1 MNKSLLILILI
12 FSLFSFCTKD
22 EIKINP
28 NDPLIGIW
36 DFSEYQDNAIIFTR
50 SQVFIDNYCY
60 KFNSDGTLIE
70 RNIAGRCATPPVSYT
85 DYRGRWTILNDT
97 LIHLDVNYFDIS
109 GTYKLDIEAVT
120 LNSLKIIYI
129 GDNR

>member
-1 MNKSLLILILI
+1 MKKNFIILILI
-12 FSLFSFCTKD
+12 SSLFSFCTKD

-28 NDPLIGIW
+28 NNLLIGIW
-36 DFSEYQDNAIIFTR
+36 DFSDYQDNAIIFTR
-50 SQVFIDNYCY
+50 SREFIDNYCY

-97 LIHLDVNYFDIS
+97 LIHLNVEYFDIS
-109 GTYKLDIEAVT
+109 GSYKLDIEAVT
-120 LNSLKIIYI
+120 LNSLKIIFI
-129 GDNR
+129 GDSR